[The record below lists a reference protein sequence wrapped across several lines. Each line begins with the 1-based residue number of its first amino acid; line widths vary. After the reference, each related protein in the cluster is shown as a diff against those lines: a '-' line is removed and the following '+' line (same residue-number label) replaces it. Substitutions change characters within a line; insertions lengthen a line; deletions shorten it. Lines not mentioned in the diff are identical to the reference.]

1 MRTKDTDLLQS
12 IKAFVE
18 SYCDENGYGPS
29 TTTVAQQFGMSRS
42 GAFNYLN
49 ALHKYGQIALGERG
63 YESISLNENKATQ
76 NVPILG
82 AVPCGPLTEAEEY
95 IEGYVRLPE
104 SFIGRGKF
112 YLLKAS
118 GNSMI
123 GASINDGDLVL
134 IKQQNTA
141 NVGDIVVALV
151 ENEVTLKRLAYD
163 QEQECHYLHPENKR
177 MRDIYPERLE
187 IQGIA
192 VKVIKDL
199 L

>member
-1 MRTKDTDLLQS
+1 
-12 IKAFVE
+12 
-18 SYCDENGYGPS
+18 
-29 TTTVAQQFGMSRS
+29 
-42 GAFNYLN
+42 
-49 ALHKYGQIALGERG
+49 
-63 YESISLNENKATQ
+63 
-76 NVPILG
+76 
-82 AVPCGPLTEAEEY
+82 
-95 IEGYVRLPE
+95 
-104 SFIGRGKF
+104 
-112 YLLKAS
+112 
-118 GNSMI
+118 MI
-123 GASINDGDLVL
+123 GASIYDGDLVL